1 MKVDRRAKL
10 RMIVIR
16 NVAKHREE
24 LRAALERAPESARPA
39 LRRALAA
46 SNAEYEKVLEVLE
59 EEEHDGDDGE
69 NKD

>member
-24 LRAALERAPESARPA
+24 LRAALERAPESTRPA

-59 EEEHDGDDGE
+59 EGEHGGDEGE
-69 NKD
+69 GKD